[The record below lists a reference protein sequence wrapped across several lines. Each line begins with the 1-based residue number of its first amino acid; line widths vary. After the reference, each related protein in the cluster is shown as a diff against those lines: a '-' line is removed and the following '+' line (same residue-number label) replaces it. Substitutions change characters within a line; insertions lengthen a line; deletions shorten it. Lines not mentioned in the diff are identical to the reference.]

1 MQKVCEERFEQFGAA
16 GNAPKIKPVSLAAMA
31 QFYL

>member
-1 MQKVCEERFEQFGAA
+1 MQKVCEDRFEQFGTA
-16 GNAPKIKPVSLAAMA
+16 GNAPKIKPVSLQSMV

>member
-1 MQKVCEERFEQFGAA
+1 MQKVCEDRFEQF
-16 GNAPKIKPVSLAAMA
+16 GNAPKIKPVSLQNMV